1 MWSLCREH
9 ELELKVSYAAKTNA
23 LPHLRE
29 VAVMCSVEVKD

>member
-23 LPHLRE
+23 LPQLRE
-29 VAVMCSVEVKD
+29 MAVMCSVEVKD